1 MIQDKFI
8 DSYIEDIYDINEEKN
23 NFFWI
28 RGNKG
33 DSKYLNTTKTIEYI
47 GNNKTEILDRL
58 KCIDKNDCVFVHW
71 YDSFIADILMNIE
84 NRLFVM
90 MWGGEFYELPELYH
104 SKWVLDNLTYKKFK
118 YPEHPQKQKSLNPIK
133 ILKRL
138 NWKKKLKKNLP
149 EEYEKRNNQIGRID
163 YLVCMEDDN
172 EEIKKINSL
181 FPKFKA
187 KHVFGFYDQNLNLS
201 VKNKK
206 DTRTAL
212 GSVNILFGNSATE
225 SNNHLDAFTILQKM
239 NNVNIYCPL
248 SYGSDKYKKYII
260 KEGYKFFRKKF
271 FPIIDFQSKEDYV
284 KLLNKMDV
292 LVMFH
297 NRQQALGNM
306 IIGMGLGK
314 PVFIKDNNVLKTYFN
329 KIGVT
334 TFSSDKISIE
344 SIKEAIL
351 ISENNKTTNIE
362 ILNSKLSRDVRLSN
376 LKNLMTNY
384 AK

>member
-1 MIQDKFI
+1 MGSLCRFI
-8 DSYIEDIYDINEEKN
+8 
-23 NFFWI
+23 
-28 RGNKG
+28 
-33 DSKYLNTTKTIEYI
+33 
-47 GNNKTEILDRL
+47 
-58 KCIDKNDCVFVHW
+58 
-71 YDSFIADILMNIE
+71 
-84 NRLFVM
+84 
-90 MWGGEFYELPELYH
+90 
-104 SKWVLDNLTYKKFK
+104 
-118 YPEHPQKQKSLNPIK
+118 
-133 ILKRL
+133 
-138 NWKKKLKKNLP
+138 
-149 EEYEKRNNQIGRID
+149 
-163 YLVCMEDDN
+163 
-172 EEIKKINSL
+172 
-181 FPKFKA
+181 
-187 KHVFGFYDQNLNLS
+187 
-201 VKNKK
+201 
-206 DTRTAL
+206 
-212 GSVNILFGNSATE
+212 E
-225 SNNHLDAFTILQKM
+225 S
-239 NNVNIYCPL
+239 
-248 SYGSDKYKKYII
+248 
-260 KEGYKFFRKKF
+260 KFFRKKF